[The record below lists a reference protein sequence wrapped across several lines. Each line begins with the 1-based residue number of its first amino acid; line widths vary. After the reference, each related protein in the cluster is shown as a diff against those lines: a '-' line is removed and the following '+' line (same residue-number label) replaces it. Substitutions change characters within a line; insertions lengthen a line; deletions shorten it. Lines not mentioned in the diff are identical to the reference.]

1 MNGGQKIFSGRGRVN
16 SHGRPKKKAPQPPA
30 PATGAELPDTH
41 KAKVAL
47 GIGQDF
53 VQGVMGLKIGENPMK
68 MATLTHFHPENADQP
83 VTFGVLKF
91 PGCRKVF
98 ITEQVDVAA
107 QNWARWGC
115 SNRRNTKRNDGWD
128 EMRMSSG

>member
-1 MNGGQKIFSGRGRVN
+1 MNIHEWRANLFRTRPGQF
-16 SHGRPKKKAPQPPA
+16 PWQAQKKTPQPPA

-107 QNWARWGC
+107 QN
-115 SNRRNTKRNDGWD
+115 
-128 EMRMSSG
+128 